1 MTLSPAGPLEIVTAN
16 QQVIVNCTLP
26 GESVYKNLVWVRR
39 SVSGL
44 DIGMREINATG
55 IVQRLNDVYTRWLG
69 YNTLQLVIPAFHGIH
84 SGYYVCHSVRDSHS
98 KYIQLKLVTQS
109 KY

>member
-1 MTLSPAGPLEIVTAN
+1 MVTAN
-16 QQVIVNCTLP
+16 QQVTVNCTLP
-26 GESVYKNLVWVRR
+26 GENVYKNLIWRR
-39 SVSGL
+39 RLSAL
-44 DIGMREINATG
+44 DIGMRQMNATG

-84 SGYYVCHSVRDSHS
+84 SDYYGCHSLEGSRS
-98 KYIQLKLVTQS
+98 KFIQLKLATQS